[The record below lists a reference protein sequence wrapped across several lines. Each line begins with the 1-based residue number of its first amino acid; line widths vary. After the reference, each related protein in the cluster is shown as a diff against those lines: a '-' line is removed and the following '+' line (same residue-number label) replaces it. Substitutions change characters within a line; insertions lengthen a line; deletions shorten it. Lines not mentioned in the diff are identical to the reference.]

1 MLFIH
6 GRIGNHDGFVL
17 RLVGAPFLVLLEQR
31 AEVFA
36 PDRAVQRADH
46 LNIERRGLLEDSLH
60 LNAVLADDVGV
71 IAACVVHPDVVERD
85 LVIENIACQRTERAE
100 CVRREQDL
108 VFFVVGD
115 HDFRPVYHR
124 RENEMQGMLAGG
136 ELVAFLDDERAVGNI
151 EVVELRE
158 HLRRLCGADQLGLR
172 VAAHDRVDHRAVVR
186 LHMLH
191 DHVIERAAV
200 QRVDNVFDILA
211 ADGLV
216 RRIHQH
222 GLVIEQDIAV
232 VGHTA
237 RNREKVFKSAQAAVA
252 AANINEIFLDLSG
265 TVHRTTPPCFFTN
278 EIVAYFCAS
287 VQWSS

>member
-1 MLFIH
+1 
-6 GRIGNHDGFVL
+6 
-17 RLVGAPFLVLLEQR
+17 
-31 AEVFA
+31 
-36 PDRAVQRADH
+36 
-46 LNIERRGLLEDSLH
+46 
-60 LNAVLADDVGV
+60 
-71 IAACVVHPDVVERD
+71 
-85 LVIENIACQRTERAE
+85 
-100 CVRREQDL
+100 
-108 VFFVVGD
+108 
-115 HDFRPVYHR
+115 
-124 RENEMQGMLAGG
+124 MQGMLAGG

-158 HLRRLCGADQLGLR
+158 HLRRLRGADQLGLR
-172 VAAHDRVDHRAVVR
+172 VAAHDGVDHRAVVR

-237 RNREKVFKSAQAAVA
+237 RNGEKVFKSAQAAVA